1 MRPFR
6 QSPASGAVVL
16 VALCFTA
23 VLGIAI
29 GTYLALCSRVM
40 SLSDRTFHSAN
51 SGALAQL
58 GVEQALYAINNNT
71 WTSWTN
77 TSGGALAATDTVALR
92 TMTVG
97 SHSVYI
103 RFNNRNATNWSPG
116 LAYTT
121 ADIVWYLGKW
131 YQCTAAHSAATDWQ
145 AATNYN
151 IGEVVI
157 SNGVAYEC
165 IAVHANQLPPNTS
178 FWTPIL
184 SDNGGNWASA
194 PSRWNSLVSYSS
206 GDIVI
211 QSGVVYRCTGTTH
224 TNQQPP
230 NTTYWTSVTANTWSS
245 ATSYSVDDVAWHG
258 GTLYRCIVAHSNQ
271 TPPNTAYWAS
281 APVIYAEGAAGLSG
295 TNTANIETQLRA
307 AIEPAP
313 LFPNALGATQSS
325 SSAVSA
331 ASATSTI
338 DSYNSL
344 TGSYS
349 SVGSAENYSA
359 VVAGPSVTMSG
370 ATTIRGFVA
379 ATTSTLATTTNV
391 KSASSPSSPNADPT
405 RITTS
410 YYVPAFSVNTIS
422 DGGNL
427 PNGTTRL
434 DDGANT
440 LGTVG
445 ANAPSVYNIVSTSQ
459 YGSNYSGL
467 YLPDTA
473 DILTIQ
479 GPVVLNVTG
488 SLQLDYGRIRVL
500 STGSLIIRFTSTL
513 YIGNYDYM
521 GYGTT
526 GGLINEA
533 PSTTNPDPRKMILI
547 GTSTYNSSSNHYFW
561 QTQPFYGLI
570 YMPNA
575 YLHAWNS
582 GYAAQRYG
590 AFAAR
595 NVYFN
600 HTANFHYDSSLRI
613 TGGLGT
619 YVNASGTRISVIDAP
634 FQVSRLR
641 ELTDPAERITMP

>member
-1 MRPFR
+1 MRPPR
-6 QSPASGAVVL
+6 QSPVSGAVVL

-23 VLGIAI
+23 VLGIAV
-29 GTYLALCSRVM
+29 GTYLTLCSRAM
-40 SLSDRTFHSAN
+40 SLSDRSFNSAR
-51 SGALAQL
+51 SGGLAQL
-58 GVEQALYAINNNT
+58 GVEQALYALNNNT

-97 SHSVYI
+97 SHSVYL
-103 RFNNRNATNWSPG
+103 RVSNRNATNWSSG
-116 LAYTT
+116 EDNYDT

-131 YQCTAAHSAATDWQ
+131 YQCVTAHGVTTTVPIDSSA
-145 AATNYN
+145 
-151 IGEVVI
+151 
-157 SNGVAYEC
+157 
-165 IAVHANQLPPNTS
+165 
-178 FWTPIL
+178 
-184 SDNGGNWASA
+184 NWASA
-194 PSRWNSLVSYSS
+194 PSRWNSLVSYSA

-211 QSGVVYRCTGTTH
+211 QGGAVYRCSGATH

-230 NTTYWTSVTANTWSS
+230 NATYWTSITANTWSL

-258 GTLYRCIVAHSNQ
+258 GTLYRCIADHTNQ

-281 APVIYAEGAAGLSG
+281 VPVIYAEGAAVLTG

-307 AIEPAP
+307 EIEPAP
-313 LFPNALGATQSS
+313 LFPNAVGATQSTS
-325 SSAVSA
+325 SSVSL
-331 ASATSTI
+331 ASATGRV

-344 TGSYS
+344 TGAYS

-359 VVAGPSVTMSG
+359 VIGGPSVTISG
-370 ATTIRGFVA
+370 ATAVRGHIA
-379 ATTSTLATTTNV
+379 AVSSSLGTTTTV
-391 KSASSPSSPNADPT
+391 KSASSPASPNTDPS
-405 RITTS
+405 RVSTS
-410 YYVPAFSVNTIS
+410 YYVPAFTVNSIT

-434 DDGANT
+434 DDGPNT

-445 ANAPSVYNIVSTSQ
+445 ATTPSVYNIVTTSQ

-488 SLQLDYGRIRVL
+488 SLYLDAGRIRIL
-500 STGSLIIRFTSTL
+500 STGSLILRFTSQL
-513 YIGNYDYM
+513 WIGNNSS
-521 GYGTT
+521 T
-526 GGLINEA
+526 GGGIVNEA
-533 PSTTNPDPRKMILI
+533 PSSANPDPSRVLLI
-547 GTSTYNSSSNHYFW
+547 ATTTYNSSSYNYYW
-561 QTQPFYGLI
+561 SYQPFHGLI
-570 YMPNA
+570 YMPNG
-575 YLHAWNS
+575 YLHLWNS
-582 GYAAQRYG
+582 GYNGDRYG

-595 NVYFN
+595 NVYYQ
-600 HTANFHYDSSLRI
+600 HAAYLHYDTSLRI

-619 YVNASGTRISVIDAP
+619 YVNSAGTRVSVIDAP

-641 ELTDPAERITMP
+641 ELTDPTERITLP